1 VPEAIQQATR
11 RLSAIDDEIHRIW
24 GEFPELRKKARRCA
38 WIDRSPAHRLHPSG
52 SRTLMVR
59 HRLH

>member
-1 VPEAIQQATR
+1 VPEGIQRATR
-11 RLSAIDDEIHRIW
+11 RLAAIDDEIHRIW
-24 GEFPELRKKARRCA
+24 REFPELRRKARRCA
-38 WIDRSPAHRLHPSG
+38 WIDRSPAIRLHPSG